1 MYSENLF
8 IDSDLK
14 LELLEANRLRI
25 KGNPLWSTA
34 SIIVI
39 FLNASIRDHP
49 LRYSIKT
56 INQKYQRS
64 KIMIYPDFP
73 SHAKPNTQFDTK
85 SRMKQKS

>member
-1 MYSENLF
+1 MYSENLL
-8 IDSDLK
+8 IGNDLK
-14 LELLEANRLRI
+14 LEILETNRLRI
-25 KGNPLWSTA
+25 RGNPLWGTA

-49 LRYSIKT
+49 LQYSIKT

-64 KIMIYPDFP
+64 KIMIYSDIP

-85 SRMKQKS
+85 SGMK